1 MKENR
6 RYTRVRIRSMDV
18 KCKMHFDTEI
28 RLLNISLS
36 GACVSLNKPLHMG
49 GHYTIHIDGPD
60 RTFSLKGKVIWARIS
75 GSQKNEKGEILPRYE
90 VGLSF
95 EDVLTRKGDD
105 LVHFIE
111 ENIVPKQSKVR
122 IKGLRVK
129 VMKPAMSAHV
139 KDYKTYNIVRIS
151 ESGMFIETDQEFA
164 VEGKYRMEIQIPQM
178 KRALQF
184 VGRVASS
191 VTMPENYPFRYGT
204 GIEFIEMSIDDRKE
218 LKKFITSIRKF

>member
-6 RYTRVRIRSMDV
+6 RYTRVRIQSMDV
-18 KCKMHFDTEI
+18 KCKMHFDTDI
-28 RLLNISLS
+28 RLLNVSLS
-36 GACVSLNKPLHMG
+36 GACISLNKPLDMG
-49 GHYTIHIDGPD
+49 GEYTVHIDGPD
-60 RTFSLKGKVIWARIS
+60 RTFSLKGTVIWARIS
-75 GSQKNEKGEILPRYE
+75 GSQKNEKGDILPRYE

-95 EDVLTRKGDD
+95 EDILTRKGDD

-129 VMKPAMSAHV
+129 VMKPAINAHV

-151 ESGMFIETDQEFA
+151 ESGMFIETDQEFD
-164 VEGKYRMEIQIPQM
+164 VEEKYRMEIQIPDV

-191 VTMPENYPFRYGT
+191 VTLPENVPFRYGA
-204 GIEFIEMSIDDRKE
+204 GIEFIEMSKDGKE
-218 LKKFITSIRKF
+218 KLKKFITSIRKF